1 MANTK
6 KLFEGWENEQAV
18 YLYKLFF
25 PNLSMNDYEAKKL
38 ILKSRILFKIL
49 MVKIMQFFN
58 YSSSQETQV
67 AQTEKQR

>member
-1 MANTK
+1 
-6 KLFEGWENEQAV
+6 
-18 YLYKLFF
+18 
-25 PNLSMNDYEAKKL
+25 MNDYEAKKL